1 MAPRTTESRAG
12 PSRLRWAPEPVR
24 MCVPAALEALLHNE
38 VQVEVARMP
47 TRLCHTNQG
56 EEYPLPKEVD
66 QQTEERVPLQ
76 RRTTLK
82 V

>member
-1 MAPRTTESRAG
+1 
-12 PSRLRWAPEPVR
+12 
-24 MCVPAALEALLHNE
+24 MCVPAALEALLHKE
-38 VQVEVARMP
+38 VQVAAERMP
-47 TRLCHTNQG
+47 TRLCHTNQR

-66 QQTEERVPLQ
+66 QQTEERVPLR